1 MGFHN
6 NLIAMGRKSIAEHIL
21 DDLKEDEDKEGLY
34 LVLYDFD
41 RTFNQVIPPK
51 FFKNL
56 NRLMAKLPL
65 ERLQYSVLISKSLNA
80 ARAVMRLAKRY
91 NATSVCIYKVEEML
105 DEY

>member
-1 MGFHN
+1 MGIHN
-6 NLIAMGRKSIAEHIL
+6 NLYAMGRKSICDLIL
-21 DDLKEDEDKEGLY
+21 EDLKEDEDKEGLY

-56 NRLMAKLPL
+56 NRLIERLPI
-65 ERLQYSVLISKSLNA
+65 ERLQYSVMVCKTLNA

-105 DEY
+105 EEY

>member
-1 MGFHN
+1 MGIHN
-6 NLIAMGRKSIAEHIL
+6 NLIAMGRKSVAQHIL

-41 RTFNQVIPPK
+41 RTYDRVIPPK

-56 NRLMAKLPL
+56 NRLIARLPI
-65 ERLQYSVLISKSLNA
+65 ERLQYSVLICKTLKA
-80 ARAVMRLAKRY
+80 ARAVKLLAKRY
-91 NATSVCIYKVEEML
+91 GAISVCIYRVEEML